1 MNSRYPPNVID
12 AHYIFDLDMTL
23 YNNRDIGTDM
33 LSIPD
38 LYRRMRPKPYLNSLL
53 KELNGTKYIFSN
65 GNMPH
70 VQTTLPIL
78 ELDRS
83 HFQDIVTTDKMKSL
97 KPSVDAYRFASKAF
111 GLSIF
116 HMVFFF
122 EDSLENLD
130 VAKNKYGWNTV
141 WIRNNK
147 LADYES
153 VPDYVDFHFPY
164 IEDAVEFFV
173 RHNPKRI
180 LESKLMNN
188 AVW

>member
-12 AHYIFDLDMTL
+12 AHDIFDLDMTL

-116 HMVFFF
+116 HMVF
-122 EDSLENLD
+122 
-130 VAKNKYGWNTV
+130 
-141 WIRNNK
+141 
-147 LADYES
+147 
-153 VPDYVDFHFPY
+153 
-164 IEDAVEFFV
+164 
-173 RHNPKRI
+173 
-180 LESKLMNN
+180 LMIGMLSGPH
-188 AVW
+188 